1 MNFKKLNNII
11 GWIAFAVAMITYYL
25 TLEPTVS
32 FWDCGEY
39 ISTAYKLE
47 VGHPPGAPLFQLIGR
62 FFSLF
67 ASDVSQVAFMI
78 NFMSALC
85 SAFTILFLFWT
96 ITAFGKKIVLKSSEL
111 TQSNII
117 AILGSGLVGALA
129 YTFSDSFWFSA
140 VEGEVYAMSSL
151 FTAVT
156 FWAILKWEAEAESK
170 YAGRWIIFIA
180 YLLGLSVGVHLLN
193 LLAIPAVVF
202 IYYFKNYK
210 FSMQGFIVTFLLA
223 LLLTG
228 GIQAVIIPG
237 IVFYAGVFELFFVN
251 SIGMPFHSG
260 TIIYFALMIAGIV
273 FGLYYCKKKNMNV
286 LATGIMSFTV
296 LLIGYSTFLA
306 LVIRS
311 NANTPIDENN
321 PEEAVSLLAYLNRE
335 QYGDWPILHG
345 QYYNAQVVDLEDGDP
360 VFKKDTLKGKYI
372 ISDNRKKSKYIY
384 DQEFTGPFPRMWSSQ
399 QHHAKEYR
407 KWSGQRNSKRPPK
420 FSENIKYLFNYQIGH
435 MYVRYF
441 MWNFAGRQNDIQG
454 HGEINKGNWLSGI
467 PFVDNARLGP
477 QENLPAKM
485 ANNKG
490 RNTYYLLPL
499 LLGLL
504 GMFFH
509 FSKNNK
515 DAFVVLLLFLFTG
528 LAIVAYLN
536 QYPLQPRERDYAY
549 VGSFYAFAIWIGIGV
564 MAIFDFIGSF
574 APKKVSAF
582 GATALCLLLV
592 PTIMAKENWDDHD
605 RSNRYTARDVANNY
619 LNSCA
624 PNAIIFTNGDND
636 TFPLWYAQEVEGV
649 RTDIRV
655 VNLSLFNTDWYI
667 DQMKRAAYDA
677 APIPSSV
684 DWNKYKQGTNDYV
697 PICPECYE
705 REFKRKPG
713 RVDVKEII
721 NWIINDNPK
730 TKIQTTRGTSDYCPT
745 RKLKLTV
752 DKDSVL
758 ALGIIDSSE
767 AHKIVDEIKWE
778 IKGQGFAKNQLM
790 VLDILANFAWKRPVY
805 FAITVGNDN
814 FMGLEDYFQLEGL
827 AYRFVPIKTESLDG
841 QAGIVATDE
850 MYDNLINKFKWGNMG
865 DPNVYLDETNMR
877 MTMNFRN
884 NFARLAD
891 ALIKEGKLEKADSVL
906 DRCIEVMPNDA
917 IPYNYFNLPIAD
929 AYYRINKEQNGQ
941 QLLHSHQGN
950 EILMTLAK
958 NYLNELDYYN
968 SLDQKIL
975 SSMQREY
982 SMAAEVLN
990 NLYRLSQDNLDTAVT
1005 NFLMNTKFSPG
1016 LNNALNHSREE
1027 ALRLGHTTVST
1038 EHLLLGILNEEEGSA
1053 AVILKK
1059 LNVNFSSL
1067 RKIIESAIQ
1076 KNNKREFTSPDN
1088 IKLNQQAARAIK
1100 LTFLEYKS
1108 ISKDLSTV
1116 HLLLSLLND
1125 KNSVVERAL
1134 RQFNIDYEIIQNEFY
1149 YENEIENFQA
1159 KNQLD
1164 LEAELIEFTN
1174 QDEDD
1179 KSLKNK

>member
-1 MNFKKLNNII
+1 MNFKRLNNIF
-11 GWIAFAVAMITYYL
+11 GWITFAIAMVTYYL

-67 ASDVSQVAFMI
+67 ATDVSQVAFMI

-85 SAFTILFLFWT
+85 SALTILFLFWT
-96 ITAFGKKIVLKSSEL
+96 ITAFAKKITLKSGEL
-111 TQSNII
+111 TQSNIV
-117 AILGSGLVGALA
+117 AVLGSGLVGSLS

-151 FTAVT
+151 FTALT

-193 LLAIPAVVF
+193 LLAIPAVAF

-210 FSMQGFIVTFLLA
+210 FSKEGFIKTFLLA
-223 LLLTG
+223 VLLTG
-228 GIQAVIIPG
+228 GIQAIIIPG
-237 IVFYAGVFELFFVN
+237 IVSLAGKFELFFVN
-251 SIGMPFHSG
+251 TLALPFHFG
-260 TIIYFALMIAGIV
+260 TIIYFALIITGIV
-273 FGLYYCKKKNMNV
+273 FGLNYCKKNNKQV
-286 LATGIMSFTV
+286 WATAIMSFTV

-335 QYGDWPILHG
+335 QYGDWPILSG
-345 QYYNAQVVDLEDGDP
+345 QYYNAQIVDFEDGNP
-360 VFKKDTLKGKYI
+360 VYKKDEKAGKYI
-372 ISDNRKKSKYIY
+372 ITDSRKKSKYVY
-384 DQEFTGPFPRMWSSQ
+384 DEKYTGLLPRMWSSQ
-399 QHHAKEYR
+399 GHHAKEYR
-407 KWSGQRNSKRPPK
+407 KWSGQKNSKRPPT
-420 FSENIKYLFNYQIGH
+420 FAENIKYLFKYQIGH

-441 MWNFAGRQNDIQG
+441 MWNFAGRQNDMQG

-467 PFVDNARLGP
+467 PFIDNARLGP
-477 QENLPAKM
+477 QENLPPIM

-499 LLGLL
+499 ILGFL
-504 GMFFH
+504 GIFFH
-509 FSKNNK
+509 FKKNNK
-515 DAFVVLLLFLFTG
+515 DAFVVLLLFVFTG

-564 MAIFDFIGSF
+564 MAIFDFIGRY
-574 APKKVSAF
+574 APKGLSAF

-605 RSNRYTARDVANNY
+605 RSNRYTARDVAANY

-636 TFPLWYAQEVEGV
+636 TFPLWYAQEVEGI

-677 APIPSSV
+677 APIPSSLGW
-684 DWNKYKQGTNDYV
+684 DKYKQGTRDYI
-697 PICPECYE
+697 PIYDRDLGHVELS
-705 REFKRKPG
+705 
-713 RVDVKEII
+713 DVMLFIADDRQEY
-721 NWIINDNPK
+721 
-730 TKIQTTRGTSDYCPT
+730 KIPTSRGKSNYCPT
-745 RKLKLTV
+745 KKLKLTV
-752 DKDSVL
+752 DKEKVISLGLVSPADSN
-758 ALGIIDSSE
+758 
-767 AHKIVDEIKWE
+767 KIVDEIKWNL
-778 IKGQGFAKNQLM
+778 KGQGFPKNQLM
-790 VLDILANFAWKRPVY
+790 LLDILANFAWERPIY

-827 AYRFVPIKTESLDG
+827 AYRFVPIKVQSTDSQTG
-841 QAGIVATDE
+841 VVATNE
-850 MYDNLINKFKWGNMG
+850 MYDNLIHKFKWGNMG

-891 ALIKEGKLEKADSVL
+891 ALITEGQFDKAEAVL
-906 DRCIEVMPNDA
+906 DRCIEVMPNEA

-929 AYYRINKEQNGQ
+929 AYYRINKKEK
-941 QLLHSHQGN
+941 GN
-950 EILMTLAK
+950 EIVMTLAE
-958 NYLNELDYYN
+958 NYFDELEYY
-968 SLDQKIL
+968 SSIDQKTL

-982 SMAAEVLN
+982 GMAGEVIN
-990 NLYRLSQDNLDTAVT
+990 NLYRLSQSFQDSTAAT
-1005 NFLMNTKFSPG
+1005 Y
-1016 LNNALNHSREE
+1016 
-1027 ALRLGHTTVST
+1027 
-1038 EHLLLGILNEEEGSA
+1038 LNER
-1053 AVILKK
+1053 AV
-1059 LNVNFSSL
+1059 
-1067 RKIIESAIQ
+1067 AIQ
-1076 KNNKREFTSPDN
+1076 
-1088 IKLNQQAARAIK
+1088 
-1100 LTFLEYKS
+1100 
-1108 ISKDLSTV
+1108 
-1116 HLLLSLLND
+1116 
-1125 KNSVVERAL
+1125 
-1134 RQFNIDYEIIQNEFY
+1134 
-1149 YENEIENFQA
+1149 
-1159 KNQLD
+1159 
-1164 LEAELIEFTN
+1164 
-1174 QDEDD
+1174 
-1179 KSLKNK
+1179 